1 MRLKEEGGGISEISR
16 QLAIQ
21 EVIINK
27 LLRNTSLSGAM
38 MGSLIG
44 ELCSFLA
51 LKFADPPVL
60 SSSYSVLLRW
70 WEDWDGGKP
79 APLEKSWG
87 AKADAHNV
95 LNVEFQA

>member
-1 MRLKEEGGGISEISR
+1 MGEISR

-27 LLRNTSLSGAM
+27 LLRSTSLSGAM
-38 MGSLIG
+38 MGSLKG

-60 SSSYSVLLRW
+60 SSSYSVLLCW

-87 AKADAHNV
+87 AHNV